1 MSDEADSDFDD
12 VTNEERSLADN
23 SDKDDDE
30 EQQDEIKVDWKFW
43 RQKKFKKNIWAA
55 QRYFLRITKRQ
66 K

>member
-30 EQQDEIKVDWKFW
+30 EQQDEIKVD
-43 RQKKFKKNIWAA
+43 
-55 QRYFLRITKRQ
+55 
-66 K
+66 